1 MSKSTNLAAIG
12 VFVVVGT
19 ILTLGGI
26 LALASGIL
34 FSPKLHVVT
43 FFNESVAGLNVGAP
57 TKFQGVI
64 IGKVTRISFWPQ
76 PDTTQSYIRVE
87 AEIDVALT
95 LSLGATRN
103 FSHADQMEKSVREG
117 LRTNLATESMVTGIR
132 YIEIQYD
139 FSASEPIFLNT
150 EDGFIE
156 VPSTPSALAGLTAS
170 VSEIVARVGAV
181 DLPALTGD
189 LRDLLEIAKD
199 QAEALDIKALNDQTL
214 ATLKAAEDMMSN
226 KEITNSLKSLDN
238 TLAALRDLATTIN
251 NESQPMMARLD
262 SAAVALVATL
272 QASQVLLEHAGSL
285 MAPEGSFRY
294 ETETAMREMGAMA
307 RALRLL
313 ADELERNPGSLVRG
327 KAEK

>member
-189 LRDLLEIAKD
+189 LRDLLEI